1 MRGDLDDVLGRD
13 EHHGAHDNDIAHDDD
28 GAHHDDGAHDDDGRG
43 SDVVTRNHVALAQ
56 PPVPFPRRLLDEGE
70 VVVLDLRP
78 HWWVL
83 ARSTALLVLSL
94 AVAVTVSIVVPGVA
108 HDPVLIASLILVLV
122 VLVRFIRR
130 YARWGTT
137 NMVLT
142 TERLVVRTGVF
153 VKRGREIPLER
164 INDITYR
171 QRLFERMIGAGDLF
185 VESGGER
192 GQQVL
197 RMVPRPVRVQ
207 QAIHRQVMQSR
218 AVANDEP

>member
-1 MRGDLDDVLGRD
+1 
-13 EHHGAHDNDIAHDDD
+13 
-28 GAHHDDGAHDDDGRG
+28 
-43 SDVVTRNHVALAQ
+43 
-56 PPVPFPRRLLDEGE
+56 VPFPRRLLNDGE
-70 VVVLDLRP
+70 VVIVDLRP

-83 ARSTALLVLSL
+83 AGPAALLALSL
-94 AVAVTVSIVVPGVA
+94 AVAVAVSIVVPGAA
-108 HDPVLIASLILVLV
+108 HDPVLIASLIVVLV
-122 VLVRFIRR
+122 VLARFIRR

-142 TERLVVRTGVF
+142 TERLVVRAGVF
-153 VKRGREIPLER
+153 AKAGREIPLER

-171 QRLFERMIGAGDLF
+171 QSLFQRMIGAGDLL

-207 QAIHRQVMQSR
+207 QAIHKQVAQ
-218 AVANDEP
+218 AHAQANTGP